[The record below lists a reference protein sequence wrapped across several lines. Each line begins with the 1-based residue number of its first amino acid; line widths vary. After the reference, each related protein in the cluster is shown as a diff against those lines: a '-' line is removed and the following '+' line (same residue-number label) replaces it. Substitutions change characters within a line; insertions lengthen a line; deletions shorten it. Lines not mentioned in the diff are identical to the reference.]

1 MSSTSESVTDD
12 AATDDNKE
20 NTMTMSTTKTAGA
33 GAGAGAG
40 GAGAGAGGG
49 AGAGAGAAVNDDN
62 KKKDPKHRIEW
73 SPENEAIL
81 VEWCDIGSVY
91 KWLHT
96 RAQQMYSK
104 MHAWFTIPAIVL
116 STISGTASFAQTS
129 LPIAYQSY
137 SPLAIGGLNIFIG
150 IFSTVA
156 QYMKISELNE
166 SFRVAAIAWDK
177 YSRNIRIE
185 LAKAPL
191 ERTDAYTFL
200 KYSREEF
207 DRLMETSP
215 TIPPKVVT
223 EFTSRFSGINTM
235 GFNDTVKMARFEKL
249 KKPDICDIIISAE
262 EYRHP
267 WYKEIEH
274 KRRLEAE
281 AEAEAIKASASAMAA
296 INGLAS
302 RTEDLEEDSSEME
315 LRIQR
320 DLIKRQEQ
328 LRVQEEEM
336 REKMRLMAEKEQEA
350 ERQRQ
355 AAVEHERDA
364 VIRREQE
371 EQRRK
376 RAAQEQRIRD
386 FIQQFADM
394 SGRSPLAEEIEDH
407 FGDSIDRDTLEP
419 FLSDV

>member
-1 MSSTSESVTDD
+1 MSSSPSVGDETEIKEKAESDVS
-12 AATDDNKE
+12 AAV
-20 NTMTMSTTKTAGA
+20 
-33 GAGAGAG
+33 
-40 GAGAGAGGG
+40 GGG
-49 AGAGAGAAVNDDN
+49 GGGNSPTSTSVNDDI
-62 KKKDPKHRIEW
+62 KKRDPKHRIEW

-96 RAQQMYSK
+96 RAQQMYSRL
-104 MHAWFTIPAIVL
+104 HAWFTIPAIVL

-129 LPIAYQSY
+129 LPLAYQSY

-215 TIPPKVVT
+215 TIPPRVVQ
-223 EFTSRFSGINTM
+223 EFTARFSGVNTV
-235 GFNDTVKMARFEKL
+235 GFNDKVKMARFEKL
-249 KKPDICDIIISAE
+249 KKPDICDIIVSAE

-267 WYKEIEH
+267 WYKEVEH
-274 KRRLEAE
+274 KRKLEAE
-281 AEAEAIKASASAMAA
+281 AEAEAIKAAAAAMAA
-296 INGLAS
+296 IHGLGS
-302 RTEDLEEDSSEME
+302 RTEDVEEDPNEME

-328 LRVQEEEM
+328 LRQQEEDM
-336 REKMRLMAEKEQEA
+336 REKMRLLAEKEQEA

-355 AAVEHERDA
+355 AAVEQERDA
-364 VIRREQE
+364 AMKREQE
-371 EQRRK
+371 EQRK
-376 RAAQEQRIRD
+376 KKATQEHRIKD
-386 FIQQFADM
+386 YIQQFLTNA
-394 SGRSPLAEEIEDH
+394 GRAPLAEEIQEH
-407 FGDSIDRDTLEP
+407 LGDSVDPDTLLP

>member
-1 MSSTSESVTDD
+1 MSSSSVIDEAEKKSETGTTTP
-12 AATDDNKE
+12 AAPSG
-20 NTMTMSTTKTAGA
+20 STTT
-33 GAGAGAG
+33 
-40 GAGAGAGGG
+40 
-49 AGAGAGAAVNDDN
+49 VNDDIQ
-62 KKKDPKHRIEW
+62 KKDPKHRIEW

-104 MHAWFTIPAIVL
+104 LHAWFTIPAIVL

-129 LPIAYQSY
+129 LPAAYQSY

-215 TIPPKVVT
+215 SIPPKVVV
-223 EFTSRFSGINTM
+223 EFNARFSGVSTV
-235 GFNDTVKMARFEKL
+235 GFNDKVKMARFEKL

-274 KRRLEAE
+274 RRKLEEEAE
-281 AEAEAIKASASAMAA
+281 SEAIKAAA
-296 INGLAS
+296 AAAAVNLAS
-302 RTEDLEEDSSEME
+302 RTEDLEEDPNEME

-328 LRVQEEEM
+328 LRQQEEDM
-336 REKMRLMAEKEQEA
+336 REKIRLLEEKEQEA
-350 ERQRQ
+350 ERQRLAS
-355 AAVEHERDA
+355 AAQEREA
-364 VIRREQE
+364 ATRREQE
-371 EQRRK
+371 DRRLK
-376 RAAQEQRIRD
+376 KAAQEQRIKD
-386 FIQQFADM
+386 YIQQFVANA
-394 SGRSPLAEEIEDH
+394 GRSPLSEEIQEH
-407 FGDSIDRDTLEP
+407 FGTSVEADTLQP
-419 FLSDV
+419 FLCDV

>member
-1 MSSTSESVTDD
+1 MSSSPSVGDETEIKEKAESDVTAAVGGGGGNSPSSTS
-12 AATDDNKE
+12 
-20 NTMTMSTTKTAGA
+20 
-33 GAGAGAG
+33 
-40 GAGAGAGGG
+40 
-49 AGAGAGAAVNDDN
+49 VNDDI
-62 KKKDPKHRIEW
+62 KKRDPKHRIEW

-96 RAQQMYSK
+96 RAQQMYSRL
-104 MHAWFTIPAIVL
+104 HAWFTIPAIVL

-129 LPIAYQSY
+129 LPLAYQSY

-215 TIPPKVVT
+215 TIPPRVVQ
-223 EFTSRFSGINTM
+223 EFTARFSGVSTV
-235 GFNDTVKMARFEKL
+235 GFNDKVKMARFEKL
-249 KKPDICDIIISAE
+249 KKPDICDIIVSAE

-267 WYKEIEH
+267 WYKDVEH
-274 KRRLEAE
+274 KRKLEAE
-281 AEAEAIKASASAMAA
+281 AEAEAIKAAAAAMAA
-296 INGLAS
+296 INGLGS
-302 RTEDLEEDSSEME
+302 RTEDVEEDPNEME

-328 LRVQEEEM
+328 LRQQEEDM
-336 REKMRLMAEKEQEA
+336 REKMRLLAEKEQEA

-355 AAVEHERDA
+355 AAVEQERDA
-364 VIRREQE
+364 AMKREQE
-371 EQRRK
+371 EQRK
-376 RAAQEQRIRD
+376 KKATQEQRIKD
-386 FIQQFADM
+386 YIQQFLANA
-394 SGRSPLAEEIEDH
+394 GRAPLAEEIQEH
-407 FGDSIDRDTLEP
+407 LGDSVDPDTLQP

>member
-1 MSSTSESVTDD
+1 MSSSSSPSPSVGGDD
-12 AATDDNKE
+12 AESTQIKDKNESNAGELTSNAEE
-20 NTMTMSTTKTAGA
+20 NIKK
-33 GAGAGAG
+33 
-40 GAGAGAGGG
+40 
-49 AGAGAGAAVNDDN
+49 DP
-62 KKKDPKHRIEW
+62 KKDPKHRIEW

-81 VEWCDIGSVY
+81 VEWCDIGSCY

-96 RAQQMYSK
+96 RAQQMYSRL
-104 MHAWFTIPAIVL
+104 HAWFTIPAIVL

-129 LPIAYQSY
+129 LPAEYQSY

-166 SFRVAAIAWDK
+166 SFRVAAISWDK

-185 LAKAPL
+185 LSKAPL

-215 TIPPKVVT
+215 SIPPKVVT
-223 EFTSRFSGINTM
+223 EFNARFSGVSSV
-235 GFNDTVKMARFEKL
+235 GFNDKVKMARFEKL

-267 WYKEIEH
+267 WFKEIEH
-274 KRRLEAE
+274 KRKLEAE
-281 AEAEAIKASASAMAA
+281 AEAEAIKASAAA
-296 INGLAS
+296 LAAVHSLGS
-302 RTEDLEEDSSEME
+302 RTEDLEEDPNEME

-328 LRVQEEEM
+328 LRQQEEDM
-336 REKMRLMAEKEQEA
+336 REKLRLLAEKEQEA

-355 AAVEHERDA
+355 AAAEQEREA
-364 VIRREQE
+364 AIRREQE
-371 EQRRK
+371 ERRK
-376 RAAQEQRIRD
+376 KKASEEQRIKD
-386 FIQQFADM
+386 YIHQFLTNA
-394 SGRSPLAEEIEDH
+394 GRAPLAEEIQDH
-407 FGDSIDRDTLEP
+407 FGDSVDRETLQP

>member
-1 MSSTSESVTDD
+1 MSSSPSVDNETESTQVKD
-12 AATDDNKE
+12 
-20 NTMTMSTTKTAGA
+20 KTES
-33 GAGAGAG
+33 
-40 GAGAGAGGG
+40 
-49 AGAGAGAAVNDDN
+49 GAADAEE
-62 KKKDPKHRIEW
+62 KKAPKHRIEW
-73 SPENEAIL
+73 SFENETIL

-96 RAQQMYSK
+96 RAQQMYSRL
-104 MHAWFTIPAIVL
+104 HAWFTIPAIVF

-129 LPIAYQSY
+129 LPLAYQSY
-137 SPLAIGGLNIFIG
+137 SPLAIGTLNILIG

-166 SFRVAAIAWDK
+166 SFRVAAISWDK

-215 TIPPKVVT
+215 PIPPKVVT
-223 EFTSRFSGINTM
+223 EFNARFSGVSSV
-235 GFNDTVKMARFEKL
+235 GFNDKIKMARFEKL
-249 KKPDICDIIISAE
+249 KKPDICDIIVSAE
-262 EYRHP
+262 ENRHP
-267 WYKEIEH
+267 WYTEIEH
-274 KRRLEAE
+274 KRKLEAE
-281 AEAEAIKASASAMAA
+281 AEAEAIKAAAAASAGVN
-296 INGLAS
+296 ILGS
-302 RTEDLEEDSSEME
+302 RIEDLEEDPNEME

-328 LRVQEEEM
+328 LRQQEEDM
-336 REKMRLMAEKEQEA
+336 REKMRLMAEKEQES

-355 AAVEHERDA
+355 AAAEQDREA
-364 VIRREQE
+364 TLRREQE
-371 EQRRK
+371 ERRAK
-376 RAAQEQRIRD
+376 KATQEQRIRNY
-386 FIQQFADM
+386 IQQFLAN
-394 SGRSPLAEEIEDH
+394 SGRAPLSEEIQEH
-407 FGDSIDRDTLEP
+407 FGDSVDPGTLQP

>member
-1 MSSTSESVTDD
+1 MSSSPSVGDETEIKEKAESDVS
-12 AATDDNKE
+12 AAV
-20 NTMTMSTTKTAGA
+20 
-33 GAGAGAG
+33 
-40 GAGAGAGGG
+40 GGG
-49 AGAGAGAAVNDDN
+49 GGNSPTSTSVNDDI
-62 KKKDPKHRIEW
+62 KKRDPKHRIEW

-96 RAQQMYSK
+96 RAQQMYSRL
-104 MHAWFTIPAIVL
+104 HAWFTIPAIVL

-129 LPIAYQSY
+129 LPLAYQSY

-215 TIPPKVVT
+215 TIPPRVVQ
-223 EFTSRFSGINTM
+223 EFTARFSGVNTV
-235 GFNDTVKMARFEKL
+235 GFNDKVKMARFEKL
-249 KKPDICDIIISAE
+249 KKPDICDIIVSAE

-267 WYKEIEH
+267 WYKEVEH
-274 KRRLEAE
+274 KRKLEAE
-281 AEAEAIKASASAMAA
+281 AEAEAIKAAAAAMAA
-296 INGLAS
+296 IHGLGS
-302 RTEDLEEDSSEME
+302 RTEDVEEDPNEME

-328 LRVQEEEM
+328 LRQQEEDM
-336 REKMRLMAEKEQEA
+336 REKMRLLAEKEQEA

-355 AAVEHERDA
+355 AAVEQERDA
-364 VIRREQE
+364 ATKREQE
-371 EQRRK
+371 EQRK
-376 RAAQEQRIRD
+376 KKATQEQRIKD
-386 FIQQFADM
+386 YIQQFLTNA
-394 SGRSPLAEEIEDH
+394 GRAPLAEEIQEH
-407 FGDSIDRDTLEP
+407 LGDSVDPDTLLP

>member
-1 MSSTSESVTDD
+1 MSSSPSVGDETEIKEKAESDVS
-12 AATDDNKE
+12 AAV
-20 NTMTMSTTKTAGA
+20 
-33 GAGAGAG
+33 
-40 GAGAGAGGG
+40 GGG
-49 AGAGAGAAVNDDN
+49 GGGNSPTSTSVNDDI
-62 KKKDPKHRIEW
+62 KKRDPKHRIEW

-96 RAQQMYSK
+96 RAQQMYSRL
-104 MHAWFTIPAIVL
+104 HAWFTIPAIVL

-129 LPIAYQSY
+129 LPLAYQSY

-215 TIPPKVVT
+215 TIPPRVVQ
-223 EFTSRFSGINTM
+223 EFTARFSGVNTV
-235 GFNDTVKMARFEKL
+235 GFNDKVKMARFEKL
-249 KKPDICDIIISAE
+249 KKPDICDIIVSAE

-267 WYKEIEH
+267 WYKEVEH
-274 KRRLEAE
+274 KRKLEAE
-281 AEAEAIKASASAMAA
+281 AEAEAIKAAAAAMAA
-296 INGLAS
+296 IHGLGS
-302 RTEDLEEDSSEME
+302 RTEDVEEDPNEME

-328 LRVQEEEM
+328 LRQQEEDM
-336 REKMRLMAEKEQEA
+336 REKMRLLAEKEQEA

-355 AAVEHERDA
+355 AAVEQERDA
-364 VIRREQE
+364 ATKREQE
-371 EQRRK
+371 EQRK
-376 RAAQEQRIRD
+376 KKATQEQRIKD
-386 FIQQFADM
+386 YIQQFLTNA
-394 SGRSPLAEEIEDH
+394 GRAPLAEEIQEH
-407 FGDSIDRDTLEP
+407 LGDSVDPDTLLP